1 LILYAKDTLEDLS
14 FIAKPGWAVLQNWR
28 RVDTLKVFEQ
38 LALKHLYEDQARVL
52 FGGFQEEIE
61 RGELSG
67 LKDVVL
73 MDPDN
78 GRIATAVVEVVR
90 SACEGTGV
98 VVEMKDVSGSSIERP
113 AIYSSYPRKRD

>member
-1 LILYAKDTLEDLS
+1 MILYAKDTLEDLS

>member
-1 LILYAKDTLEDLS
+1 M
-14 FIAKPGWAVLQNWR
+14 
-28 RVDTLKVFEQ
+28 KVFEQ